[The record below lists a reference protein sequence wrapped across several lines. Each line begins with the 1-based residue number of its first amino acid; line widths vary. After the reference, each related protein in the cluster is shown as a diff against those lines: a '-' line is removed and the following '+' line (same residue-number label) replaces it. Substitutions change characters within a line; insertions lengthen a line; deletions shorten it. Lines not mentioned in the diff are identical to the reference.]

1 MILMKT
7 VLKTLALVATFAGF
21 VSCGSNPLG
30 SNPLGSNPVPKIQN
44 TIPDVIPDLSGGGS
58 K

>member
-1 MILMKT
+1 MKT

-21 VSCGSNPLG
+21 VSCGSNPVSTIG
-30 SNPLGSNPVPKIQN
+30 NAIPDV
-44 TIPDVIPDLSGGGS
+44 IPDVIPDLPVGET